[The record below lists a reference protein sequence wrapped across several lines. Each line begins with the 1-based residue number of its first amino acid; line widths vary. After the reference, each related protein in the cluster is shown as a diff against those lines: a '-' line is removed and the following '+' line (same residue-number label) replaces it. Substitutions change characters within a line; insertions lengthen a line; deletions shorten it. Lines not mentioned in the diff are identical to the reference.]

1 MLSQS
6 KLDKL
11 KKQIKSFGL
20 TDSEL
25 IQMLNTTKPT
35 LKKILDGKKYD
46 KDIIQGLIKIRDEKL
61 IEASQLETSI

>member
-25 IQMLNTTKPT
+25 INILNTTKPT
-35 LKKILDGKKYD
+35 LKKVLDGKKYD
-46 KDIIQGLIKIRDEKL
+46 KDIIAGLIKIRDEKL

>member
-25 IQMLNTTKPT
+25 IQILNTTKPT

-46 KDIIQGLIKIRDEKL
+46 KDIIMGLIKIRDEKL